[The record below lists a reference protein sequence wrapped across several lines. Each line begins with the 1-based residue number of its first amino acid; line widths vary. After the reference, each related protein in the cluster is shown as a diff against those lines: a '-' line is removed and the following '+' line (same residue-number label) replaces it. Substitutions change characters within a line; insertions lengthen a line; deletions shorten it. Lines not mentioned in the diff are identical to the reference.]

1 MVDVFDVANYFLAIV
16 NSNNEYGDVISN
28 LKLQKLCYYAQG
40 LYLAINNEP
49 LFENKIEAWQHGPV
63 IPDLYHKY
71 KDCENCLTLDDGVSL
86 DTLSKEI
93 KDFLD
98 RVYAVYGQFS
108 AWKLREMTHNE
119 EPWKSVYNP
128 EKKHIIITPD
138 SMKKFFKSIISE

>member
-1 MVDVFDVANYFLAIV
+1 MANVFDVANYFLAIV
-16 NSNNEYGDVISN
+16 NNNNEYGDVISN

-49 LFENKIEAWQHGPV
+49 LFKDEIEAWQHGPV
-63 IPDLYHKY
+63 VPSLYCKY
-71 KDCENCLTLDDGVSL
+71 KDCGNCLTLDKGVSL
-86 DTLSKEI
+86 DALSKET

-119 EPWKSVYNP
+119 TPWKSVYTS
-128 EKKHIIITPD
+128 EKKHIVITKD
-138 SMKKFFKSIISE
+138 SMKKFFKSRIS